1 MRSSRF
7 FFFKVVTVFFHLINC
22 SSGILSV
29 PLVFHDEFSGIFRE
43 KKCGSGRI
51 KSIKMQNMI
60 VLYKSRNMT
69 LLLNILAGEWKH
81 TDLTI
86 SANFFQVHVSNW
98 GVYDSRFLCMCVCIC
113 VCGLQTFSVIIL
125 PKFELLH
132 AANSVRFVLL
142 WACWQKSP
150 P

>member
-1 MRSSRF
+1 
-7 FFFKVVTVFFHLINC
+7 
-22 SSGILSV
+22 
-29 PLVFHDEFSGIFRE
+29 
-43 KKCGSGRI
+43 
-51 KSIKMQNMI
+51 MI

-125 PKFELLH
+125 PKFEQLH